1 MRVAN
6 LIIVAAVMLQACVM
20 PMPVPQP
27 DPVPVPVQSDLSS
40 CHAVGLDG
48 LIGEPLRLL
57 LNHGRWSTLRVIQ
70 PGMMITMDYSATRL
84 NVRVDGNGTILALN
98 CG

>member
-6 LIIVAAVMLQACVM
+6 LVVVAAVLLQACVM
-20 PMPVPQP
+20 TAPEPQP
-27 DPVPVPVQSDLSS
+27 SPVPVQADLTS

-48 LIGEPLRLL
+48 LIGSPLRLL
-57 LNHGRWSTLRVIQ
+57 PNHGRWSTLRVIR

-84 NVRVDGNGTILALN
+84 NVRVDGNSIILALN